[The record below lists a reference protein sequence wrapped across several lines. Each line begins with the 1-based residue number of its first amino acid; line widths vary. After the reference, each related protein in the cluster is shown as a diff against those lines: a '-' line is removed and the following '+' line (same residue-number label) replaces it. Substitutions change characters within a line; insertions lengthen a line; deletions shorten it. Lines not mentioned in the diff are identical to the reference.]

1 MLSIAELTISTA
13 ATFANAQNSTYCAPG
28 GSGICYTVNVAAD
41 ASKDLFFQISAPSSM
56 AWVGLGQGSGM
67 AGSNIFVIYADAAG
81 TNVTLSPRLGTGE
94 QEPMSDNTAMV
105 SLLSGSMVSNGM
117 MVANVKC
124 RLSKY

>member
-1 MLSIAELTISTA
+1 MLSVAS
-13 ATFANAQNSTYCAPG
+13 FVNAQNATYCAPG

-41 ASKDLFFQISAPSSM
+41 ASKDLFFQISAPTSM

-67 AGSNIFVIYADAAG
+67 SGSNIFVIYADAAG

-94 QEPMSDNTAMV
+94 QEPMSDNTAIV
-105 SLLSGSMVSNGM
+105 SLLGGSMVSNGM

-124 RLSKY
+124 KLWNS